1 MKGFTLIELLAV
13 IVIMGI
19 LMVVAIP
26 AVSRTIENTRKDTYL
41 NTAKQ
46 YISQVKTLWA
56 ADGLKCTNSNGS
68 YTETVYSADAGDA
81 TYYIQIKGGENFL
94 LEEGG
99 NSSWKAKAA
108 GWIKVE
114 RSDKKNTYSIYLEDT
129 KGHVIVRTAIDPASN
144 DPLFIYAPESQ
155 LSRSNNHT
163 FGESGAPVV
172 GSETYGDNGDDT
184 ANPTGAAPSAGPN
197 VYICEEA

>member
-1 MKGFTLIELLAV
+1 MKKLNKKGFTLIELLAV

-56 ADGLKCTNSNGS
+56 ADGLKCKNDTGNV
-68 YTETVYSADAGDA
+68 VYSAAADDAI
-81 TYYIQIKGGENFL
+81 YYIQIKGGENFL
-94 LEEGG
+94 LEGGG
-99 NSSWKAKAA
+99 NSAWKAKAA

-114 RSDKKNTYSIYLEDT
+114 RANKKNTYYIYLEDE
-129 KGHVIVRTAIDPASN
+129 KGHVIAERTIENKFDYV
-144 DPLFIYAPESQ
+144 DEST

-163 FGESGAPVV
+163 FKEDDRAPQDV
-172 GSETYGDNGDDT
+172 TYASDS
-184 ANPTGAAPSAGPN
+184 ANPASGVPTTSSN
-197 VYICEEA
+197 EYICEEA